1 MTTTTETDY
10 TKRDAERAGISVKA
24 LRRIDAA
31 TITKAGRELA
41 ARIEAPNERT
51 ACRLLK
57 LCSLLSR
64 AGARAFTLA
73 EEGCNGSPMM
83 DYYERQAWNYAA
95 DDPRRAEMRAKANKA
110 QFQWEQDH
118 EKRDAANDARLTEL
132 VAILAA
138 LSGQPWRWAQES
150 LGVVIYRA
158 DADREA
164 MTYRATS
171 SAHFNGESLPAIWI
185 SGQ

>member
-1 MTTTTETDY
+1 MTTTTTTDY
-10 TKRDAERAGISVKA
+10 TRRDAERAGLSVKA
-24 LRRIDAA
+24 LRRIDVA

-51 ACRLLK
+51 ACRLPE

-64 AGARAFTLA
+64 AGARAFRLA

-95 DDPRRAEMRAKANKA
+95 DDPRRAEMRAKADTA
-110 QFQWEQDH
+110 QRQWEQDH
-118 EKRDAANDARLTEL
+118 EKRNAANVVRLAEL
-132 VAILAA
+132 VEILEA
-138 LSGQPWRWAQES
+138 LSGEPWRLAQES
-150 LGVVIYRA
+150 LGVVIYRT
-158 DADREA
+158 DADRYA
-164 MTYRATS
+164 MTYRANS
-171 SAHFNGESLPAIWI
+171 SAHPNGQSIPAIWI